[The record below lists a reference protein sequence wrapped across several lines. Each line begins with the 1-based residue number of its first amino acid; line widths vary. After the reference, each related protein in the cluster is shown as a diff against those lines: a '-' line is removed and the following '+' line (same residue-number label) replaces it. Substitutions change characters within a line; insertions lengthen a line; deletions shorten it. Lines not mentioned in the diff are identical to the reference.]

1 AYSVHV
7 APFMRLRADV
17 QRHCRRRCRGTAPPL
32 HHLSARRV
40 HPTYEANRRAKGP
53 VAQPPAMEPAASRSR
68 EGDDTMA
75 IESIEQLA
83 RLSRTHPI
91 DRRRLL
97 QTASAL
103 GLSATGAGAALSHFQ
118 PAAAQESGKLLT
130 ISHQQVPN
138 WTRNFNP
145 LLDQDSSRWPT
156 QGGI

>member
-1 AYSVHV
+1 
-7 APFMRLRADV
+7 
-17 QRHCRRRCRGTAPPL
+17 
-32 HHLSARRV
+32 
-40 HPTYEANRRAKGP
+40 
-53 VAQPPAMEPAASRSR
+53 
-68 EGDDTMA
+68 MA

-83 RLSRTHPI
+83 RLFHTHHI

-103 GLSATGAGAALSHFQ
+103 GLSVTGAGAALSHVQ
-118 PAAAQESGKLLT
+118 PAAAQESSGNLLT

-156 QGGI
+156 QGGIYEPMLIYNTAISEEIVPWLATGWEFSDDTKSITFTLREGVKWSDGEPFTVRTSNSPPTT

>member
-1 AYSVHV
+1 
-7 APFMRLRADV
+7 
-17 QRHCRRRCRGTAPPL
+17 
-32 HHLSARRV
+32 
-40 HPTYEANRRAKGP
+40 
-53 VAQPPAMEPAASRSR
+53 
-68 EGDDTMA
+68 MA

-83 RLSRTHPI
+83 RLFHTHHI

-103 GLSATGAGAALSHFQ
+103 GLSATGAGAALSHVQ
-118 PAAAQESGKLLT
+118 PAAAQESSGNLLT

-156 QGGI
+156 QGGIYEPMLIYNTATSEIVPWLATGWELATTLKASPLPCAKASSGLTASPSAARTSSSPSTT